1 MSREPEHHHPD
12 TRFELPPELA
22 ELVAAARAQPLP
34 PIKTTPEQIY
44 DGWRARRR
52 ADRASWLAGG
62 LALAAGLALVLLSP
76 DAPLS
81 SSQSEPAAPEVSAR
95 VAAAPTPERV
105 APATVTP
112 ATVEAP
118 ELPCRRSS
126 PRASSCRRLSPASL
140 TSCACWRRCGS
151 SSPSTPGR
159 AASRSRPATAAS

>member
-76 DAPLS
+76 EAPLS

-105 APATVTP
+105 APATVTR
-112 ATVEAP
+112 TTFG
-118 ELPCRRSS
+118 C
-126 PRASSCRRLSPASL
+126 
-140 TSCACWRRCGS
+140 
-151 SSPSTPGR
+151 
-159 AASRSRPATAAS
+159 ASRKRAMANALSFCR